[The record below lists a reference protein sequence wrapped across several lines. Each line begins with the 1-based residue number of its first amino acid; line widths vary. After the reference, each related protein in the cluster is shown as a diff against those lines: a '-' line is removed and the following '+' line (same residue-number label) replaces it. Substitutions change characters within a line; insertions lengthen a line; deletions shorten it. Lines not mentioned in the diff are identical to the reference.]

1 MLETLLTK
9 LQACN
14 FIKKRLKHR
23 CLPLNFAKLFKNTWK
38 NMRERWFCFALCGA
52 ILDMNE
58 EKLNDPI
65 SFVKVLKSQK
75 IQM

>member
-1 MLETLLTK
+1 
-9 LQACN
+9 
-14 FIKKRLKHR
+14 
-23 CLPLNFAKLFKNTWK
+23 
-38 NMRERWFCFALCGA
+38 MRERWFCFALCGA

>member
-23 CLPLNFAKLFKNTWK
+23 CLPVNFAKLFKNTWK
-38 NMRERWFCFALCGA
+38 NMCERWFCFGA